1 MFERIKRMFRSFIG
15 FFIELGEDPELI
27 LKQNIRDMEDQVPVM
42 NQNIAMIKANQ
53 VLLDK
58 EKNKLDMSEKEL
70 SAKIQAALKAGRR
83 DIALTFATQLEQVK
97 KDLAQTEVQLKTA
110 TEAVDKAMQVKSAF
124 MREKERKTR
133 EAMSVIQAKKRSEWQ
148 GKVAD
153 AMESFKIAGLD
164 ASHDEMVRKL
174 EQEAAEKEARVSL
187 ALEKVDQQTFQI
199 EEEAKKLQAN
209 DLLHQF
215 ELQMG
220 LATDAVPSGTTAE
233 KTMGPA
239 ERDTPERQ
247 KVQG

>member
-1 MFERIKRMFRSFIG
+1 MFERIKRMFRSFVG

-27 LKQNIRDMEDQVPVM
+27 LKQNIRDMEDQVPAM
-42 NQNIAMIKANQ
+42 NQSIAMIKANQ
-53 VLLDK
+53 VLLEK
-58 EKNKLDMSEKEL
+58 EKSKLDEKEKEL
-70 SAKIQAALKAGRR
+70 ASKIQAALKAGRR

-97 KDLAQTEVQLKTA
+97 KDLAATEVQLKTA
-110 TEAVDKAMQVKSAF
+110 NEAVDKAMQVKSAF

-133 EAMSVIQAKKRSEWQ
+133 EAMSAIQAKKRAEWQ

-153 AMESFKIAGLD
+153 AMESFKVAGMD
-164 ASHDEMVRKL
+164 SSHDEMVRKL

-187 ALEKVDQQTFQI
+187 ALEKVDQSTFEI

-209 DLLHQF
+209 DLLRQF

-220 LATDAVPSGTTAE
+220 LATDAVPAGPAE

-239 ERDTPERQ
+239 EKDTPERQ
-247 KVQG
+247 KVQS